1 MLLRILHVI
10 PVKIRLLSTASLH
23 FSRDLLHD
31 SILFLKI
38 LNIVALQ
45 LFYVKNFGFDVSL
58 NLSIKFPMTTFP

>member
-1 MLLRILHVI
+1 MLLRILNVI

-38 LNIVALQ
+38 LNIVTVW
-45 LFYVKNFGFDVSL
+45 LFYVNFGFGASL
-58 NLSIKFPMTTFP
+58 NSSMKFLVATFP